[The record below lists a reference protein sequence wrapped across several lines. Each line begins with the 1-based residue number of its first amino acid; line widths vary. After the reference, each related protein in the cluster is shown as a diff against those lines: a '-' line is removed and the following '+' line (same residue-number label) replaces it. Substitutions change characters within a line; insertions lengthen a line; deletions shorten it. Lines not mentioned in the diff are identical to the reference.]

1 MRHTGRADIPAAPK
15 GAAFSCAELEAF
27 EAVTVAA
34 RLACLK
40 LKLMAWIDFND
51 DDSVASALVSIGEKP
66 SDHMHEWEALVRCAR
81 VLRDGPNSA

>member
-1 MRHTGRADIPAAPK
+1 MKHLGRNELTAAPK

-27 EAVTVAA
+27 EAVSVPA

-51 DDSVASALVSIGEKP
+51 DDSVGSALVSIGEKP
-66 SDHMHEWEALVRCAR
+66 SDFMHEWDALVRCAR

>member
-1 MRHTGRADIPAAPK
+1 MRHTGRADTPAAPK
-15 GAAFSCAELEAF
+15 GVAFSCAELEAF
-27 EAVTVAA
+27 EAVSVPA

-51 DDSVASALVSIGEKP
+51 DDSVGSALVSIGEQP
-66 SDHMHEWEALVRCAR
+66 GNYMHEWDALVRCAR